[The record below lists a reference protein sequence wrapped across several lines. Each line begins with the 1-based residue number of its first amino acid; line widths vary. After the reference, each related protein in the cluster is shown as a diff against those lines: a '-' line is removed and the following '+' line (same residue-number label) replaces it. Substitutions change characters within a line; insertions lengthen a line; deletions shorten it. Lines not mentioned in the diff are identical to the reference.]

1 MNKRKLLRLLLLAG
15 AAVLLLAAYL
25 VWSTLSSRPKD
36 TDETVLFQANDI
48 VEIQS
53 SYAGEEQVFQQERG
67 VWVLKSDAAFP
78 LNTAYI
84 GDMEDALSKVVATG
98 KMENENLAEYG
109 LAVPAFEISAKTASG
124 DEFTCAVGNE
134 NNTADIVYLRTG
146 GSVYTVD
153 VGFSRRFCHTLLEM
167 VEKQPL
173 LNLQPSDVTEIT
185 LENGN
190 GNWSLK
196 RDPTAI
202 PKGYANIEWIRDD
215 GAAADSEQARALI
228 QAVAGMRAEET
239 IAYRPDEA
247 TLSQAGFDHPFASI
261 GIRTEAMDW
270 TAQIG
275 SKTANGLIYVWL
287 SNAKLLATFA
297 PAVPEDILSLTPQD
311 SLNRQVFPVEFDGLT
326 YADVEFNGVS
336 KRIEFLQEGS
346 AWDFYYALSTM
357 RAEQLSGTQPAGNAD
372 VTITVYTA
380 DPNETYVLSF
390 RKENEDF
397 YSVSVLDSVQL
408 VNKRDIEELLKI
420 IEA

>member
-25 VWSTLSSRPKD
+25 IWSALSIRPKD
-36 TDETVLFQANDI
+36 TGETVLFQANDI

-53 SYAGEEQVFQQERG
+53 SYAGEEQVFQKEQG
-67 VWVLKSDAAFP
+67 VWVLKIDAAFP

-84 GDMEDALSKVVATG
+84 GDIEEALSNLVATG
-98 KMENENLAEYG
+98 KLESEDLAEYG
-109 LAVPAFEISAKTASG
+109 LAVPSFEISAKTASG
-124 DEFTCAVGNE
+124 SEFTCAVGNE

-153 VGFSRRFCHTLLEM
+153 IGFSKRFSHTLLEM

-173 LNLQPSDVTEIT
+173 LDLQPSDVTEIT

-190 GNWSLK
+190 GSWSIR

-202 PKGYANIEWIRDD
+202 PKGYANIEWMRDD
-215 GAAADSEQARALI
+215 GAAADSEQARTLI

-247 TLSQAGFDHPFASI
+247 TLSQAGLDQPAARIAIH
-261 GIRTEAMDW
+261 TEATDW

-275 SKTANGLIYVWL
+275 GNTADGLTYVWL
-287 SNAKLLATFA
+287 PGAKLLATFA
-297 PAVPEDILSLTPQD
+297 PAVPEEILSLTPQD
-311 SLNRQVFPVEFDGLT
+311 SLNRQVFPVEFDTLT
-326 YADVEFNGVS
+326 YADVESGGAS
-336 KRIEFLQEGS
+336 KRVDFSKEGY
-346 AWDFYYALSTM
+346 AWDFYYALYTM
-357 RAEQLSGTQPAGNAD
+357 RAEQLTETQPAGNAD
-372 VTITVYTA
+372 VTITVHTT

-390 RKENEDF
+390 RKYNEDF

-408 VNKRDIEELLKI
+408 VNKRDVEGLLKML
-420 IEA
+420 EA

>member
-15 AAVLLLAAYL
+15 AAALLIAAYL
-25 VWSTLSSRPKD
+25 VWSALSSRTKD
-36 TDETVLFQANDI
+36 TGETVLFQADDI

-53 SYAGEEQVFQQERG
+53 SYAGEEQVFIKDQG
-67 VWVLKSDAAFP
+67 VWVLKSDAALP

-84 GDMEDALSKVVATG
+84 GDMEDALSSLVATG
-98 KMENENLAEYG
+98 KLEGEDLAEYG
-109 LAVPAFEISAKTASG
+109 LAVPSFEVSAKTASG
-124 DEFTCAVGNE
+124 MEFTCAVGNE
-134 NNTADIVYLRTG
+134 NNTADVVYLRTG

-153 VGFSRRFCHTLLEM
+153 IGFSRRFSHTLLEM

-202 PKGYANIEWIRDD
+202 PKGYANITWVRND
-215 GAAADSEQARALI
+215 GAAADAEQAKVLI
-228 QAVAGMRAEET
+228 LAVAGMRAEET

-247 TLSQAGFDHPFASI
+247 TLTRYGFDQPNAII
-261 GIRTEAMDW
+261 GIRYGETSW

-275 SKTANGLIYVWL
+275 GKTEDGLSYAWL
-287 SNAKLLATFA
+287 PETKLIATFEST
-297 PAVPEDILSLTPQD
+297 VPVELMSLTPQD
-311 SLNRQVFPVEFDGLT
+311 SLNRQVFPVEFDALT
-326 YADVEFNGVS
+326 YADVEHNGSS
-336 KRIEFLQEGS
+336 KQVEFSKEGS

-357 RAEQLSGTQPAGNAD
+357 RAEQLSATQSAGNAD
-372 VTITVYTA
+372 VTITIYTT

-408 VNKRDIEELLKI
+408 VNKRDVEQLLKI
-420 IEA
+420 IDA

>member
-15 AAVLLLAAYL
+15 AAALLIAAYL
-25 VWSTLSSRPKD
+25 VWSALSSRARD
-36 TDETVLFQANDI
+36 TGETVLFQASDI

-53 SYAGEEQVFQQERG
+53 SYAGEEQAFIKEQG

-84 GDMEDALSKVVATG
+84 GDMEEALSSLVATG
-98 KMENENLAEYG
+98 KLESEDLTEYG
-109 LAVPAFEISAKTASG
+109 LAVPAFEITAKTASG

-134 NNTADIVYLRTG
+134 NNTADVVYLRTG

-153 VGFSRRFCHTLLEM
+153 IGFSRRFCHTLLEM

-173 LNLQPSDVTEIT
+173 LDLQPSDVTEIT

-196 RDPTAI
+196 RDQAAI
-202 PKGYANIEWIRDD
+202 PKGYSKLSWVRND
-215 GAAADSEQARALI
+215 GAAADSEQAKALI

-239 IAYRPDEA
+239 IAYQPDEA
-247 TLSQAGFDHPFASI
+247 TLFQYGFDQPLTSI
-261 GIRTEAMDW
+261 GIRYGETEW

-275 SKTANGLIYVWL
+275 NKTDSGLTTVWL
-287 SNAKLLATFA
+287 PGTQLLATFA
-297 PAVPEDILSLTPQD
+297 VTVPEEILSLTPQD
-311 SLNRQVFPVEFDGLT
+311 SLNRQVFPVEFEGLT
-326 YADVEFNGVS
+326 YADVEVDGTS
-336 KRIEFLQEGS
+336 KRVEFSQEGS

-357 RAEQLSGTQPAGNAD
+357 RAEQLAKTQSAGNAS
-372 VTITVYTA
+372 VTITIHTT

-390 RKENEDF
+390 HKENEDF
-397 YSVSVLDSVQL
+397 YSVSVLDNIQL
-408 VNKRDIEELLKI
+408 VNKRDIEQLLKI
-420 IEA
+420 LDS